1 MSRNRGYRGDESDKG
16 LQENRRDPRVSQKHA
31 QEVFYT
37 EGSQESI
44 PMQQMSPGGPPHM
57 QDPGL
62 SQGHIPHHGHP
73 YYQPNDFN
81 APGHFPS
88 QSNVSHGYSVP
99 GQYAPHDQV
108 APGYNHAPHT
118 QVIIRDANTPI
129 IRYITPSI
137 ESIIAKRVLTVAV
150 LIFNETLNWLQ
161 YCDWIGT
168 INLPPVFGHI
178 GKKSKTD
185 VVECSADAPFLPSI
199 YGLFC
204 GIATVYALLQIIN
217 TIGET
222 VLEYHARKSG
232 TKYEDTGSSQSQLPQ
247 NSAQPGPL
255 PQDRSQNQP
264 ETNDEDPERQGEEE
278 QKSIK
283 QRCFSIFYGFQ
294 LLHGWVETV
303 AAMVVEDLPQL
314 IVMAVSSYYCTV
326 NLENAVFL
334 LIWMVVKELKNSF
347 RKAFCKHKYTATQ
360 CSCDCGDCFKGCCTY
375 TCPLPCCCLVCV
387 CRLCPGAEEQCCEMR
402 PVKICPDCKFDCCSG
417 PSICDGLCNACGPKD
432 EDPEWATDLLKKL
445 ESLAGVVFFVIVV
458 FQILGLTGTF
468 HASI

>member
-62 SQGHIPHHGHP
+62 SQG
-73 YYQPNDFN
+73 
-81 APGHFPS
+81 
-88 QSNVSHGYSVP
+88 
-99 GQYAPHDQV
+99 
-108 APGYNHAPHT
+108 
-118 QVIIRDANTPI
+118 
-129 IRYITPSI
+129 YITPSI

-326 NLENAVFL
+326 NLENAFRE
-334 LIWMVVKELKNSF
+334 KE
-347 RKAFCKHKYTATQ
+347 CIEQVTQKY
-360 CSCDCGDCFKGCCTY
+360 
-375 TCPLPCCCLVCV
+375 
-387 CRLCPGAEEQCCEMR
+387 
-402 PVKICPDCKFDCCSG
+402 
-417 PSICDGLCNACGPKD
+417 
-432 EDPEWATDLLKKL
+432 
-445 ESLAGVVFFVIVV
+445 
-458 FQILGLTGTF
+458 
-468 HASI
+468 